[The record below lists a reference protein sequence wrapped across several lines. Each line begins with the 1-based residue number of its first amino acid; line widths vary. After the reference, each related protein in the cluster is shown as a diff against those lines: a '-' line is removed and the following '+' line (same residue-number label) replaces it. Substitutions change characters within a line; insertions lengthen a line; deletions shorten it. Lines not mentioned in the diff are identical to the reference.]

1 MSEYIII
8 KGTFFKKGNEI
19 MKNVPKVA
27 AVHDISGIGRC
38 SMTVILPVMSALGCQ
53 VCPLPTEYEYFYFF
67 DFTDYMEEY
76 YKCWEKNNAQFDC
89 LYTGFIGSEKQINIM
104 IEIINKMK
112 KDNNPLIVVDP
123 VMGDHGEVY
132 KTYTS
137 EMVRKM
143 ECLVSRADIITPN
156 LTEASILLGKK
167 YSGETVSIEQ
177 LKEYLT
183 ELCRLGPGISVI
195 TGITT
200 DEGEHI
206 NACCDK
212 STNQYWKVP
221 FEYVDIRYPGTGDLF
236 TALFTGYLLNGRVLP
251 EAMEAAS
258 IFVSK
263 AVRAT
268 YEAKSPSSEGV
279 LFEKVMRE
287 LYTEYVS
294 YKYSII

>member
-1 MSEYIII
+1 
-8 KGTFFKKGNEI
+8 

-53 VCPLPTEYEYFYFF
+53 VCPLPTAILSNHSEYEYFYFF
-67 DFTDYMEEY
+67 DFTNYMEEY
-76 YKCWEKNNAQFDC
+76 YKCWEKNNERFDC
-89 LYTGFIGSEKQINIM
+89 LYTGFIGSEKQINII
-104 IEIINKMK
+104 IEIINKIK
-112 KDNNPLIVVDP
+112 KNNNPLIVVDP
-123 VMGDHGEVY
+123 VMGDHGEIY
-132 KTYTS
+132 KTYTP

-143 ECLVSRADIITPN
+143 ECLVSKADIITPN

-183 ELCRLGPGISVI
+183 ELCCLGPDTSLI

-206 NACCDK
+206 NACFDK
-212 STNQYWKVP
+212 SKNQYWKVP
-221 FEYVDIRYPGTGDLF
+221 FEYVGIRYPGTGDLF
-236 TALFTGYLLNGRVLP
+236 TALFTGYLLNGKLLP
-251 EAMEAAS
+251 EAMEDAS

-263 AVRAT
+263 TVHAT
-268 YEAKSPSSEGV
+268 YEARTPGSEGV
-279 LFEKVMRE
+279 LFEKVMKE
-287 LYTEYVS
+287 LYTEHINYR
-294 YKYSII
+294 YSKI